1 MVKRVKIYTKRGDS
15 GETSLIFGT
24 KVSKDH
30 PRIKACGSIDELN
43 ATFGTAISF
52 NKEPRI
58 VKILESI
65 QNELFNIGAEIASQQ
80 KLRKNTKEYYQL
92 NKSKIDGLEIK
103 IDQYD
108 DKLPPLKTFILPSGT
123 NAAALLHLAR
133 TVCRRA
139 EREVVTLSK
148 NEQVNPNILAYLNR
162 LSDLLF
168 VLARYTNR
176 RSGRKEI
183 PWQKD

>member
-1 MVKRVKIYTKRGDS
+1 MTIYTRRGDT

-30 PRIKACGSIDELN
+30 PRIKAAGSIDELN
-43 ATFGTAISF
+43 ATLGTATSF
-52 NKEPRI
+52 IKEPRI

-80 KLRKNTKEYYQL
+80 KLMKNTKGFYQL
-92 NKSKIDGLEIK
+92 DRLKIDDLELK

-108 DKLPPLKTFILPSGT
+108 SKLPPLRTFILPSGT

-139 EREVVTLSK
+139 EREIVTLSK
-148 NEQVNPNILAYLNR
+148 NGQVNPNILAYLNR

-168 VLARYTNR
+168 VLARYINR

-183 PWQKD
+183 PWQKY